1 MRLSPPSIFIHK
13 NRYASCLLVLVFVLL
28 LTGSC
33 SENNTPASNNN
44 VVNPLTT
51 TIPVYNDIPIVLAAG
66 IPSTTSTYFELPGS
80 FDWGQLAEAS
90 INSTETLSN
99 LAIVRT
105 DGGTSPS
112 PTVEMLLQVAD
123 GDTGGSC
130 TNGVQAF
137 RLGLTGNEDFSS
149 ISVTEDEGVMP
160 KSALDIINGGSFT
173 LCTSVT
179 SSVDANM
186 MMTGLGSTFGFN
198 EDCAEP
204 QDISGVWTGDYSC
217 ENVCGGETYTE
228 SGSLDI
234 TVIQSGGTAIY
245 WDGYAVY
252 IGNVCGSSFN
262 HLGAGS
268 GYYEYGTFTRTGEN
282 TATKSSTWFDTP
294 SDGCSGTCS
303 DTYNMHAPLD

>member
-1 MRLSPPSIFIHK
+1 
-13 NRYASCLLVLVFVLL
+13 
-28 LTGSC
+28 
-33 SENNTPASNNN
+33 
-44 VVNPLTT
+44 
-51 TIPVYNDIPIVLAAG
+51 
-66 IPSTTSTYFELPGS
+66 
-80 FDWGQLAEAS
+80 
-90 INSTETLSN
+90 
-99 LAIVRT
+99 
-105 DGGTSPS
+105 
-112 PTVEMLLQVAD
+112 
-123 GDTGGSC
+123 
-130 TNGVQAF
+130 
-137 RLGLTGNEDFSS
+137 
-149 ISVTEDEGVMP
+149 MP